1 MGKGR
6 ARASATVSRSR
17 RPTVKQPGE
26 AVPLSLASPARFR
39 YATLSTGVLLVG
51 SRWAWE
57 AGSLPNL
64 AVPAAS
70 CAALRT
76 VKRLTGLSFHRLIGA
91 SADELDTYLRRER
104 AKGRPVTYL
113 HMAVHAGPTA
123 RHRQP

>member
-1 MGKGR
+1 M
-6 ARASATVSRSR
+6 
-17 RPTVKQPGE
+17 
-26 AVPLSLASPARFR
+26 
-39 YATLSTGVLLVG
+39 G

-113 HMAVHAGPTA
+113 HMAVHAGPAGVDLAGRGFPA
-123 RHRQP
+123 RRIPGMHDDPGVVARRHGGDDGAGYT